1 MTDSSALLK
10 KISDLGAEKS
20 GTYASA
26 DFWRH
31 FGHHLEDLAKLLDL
45 GCLKLYAASPGLEH
59 GDLHLDLLGV
69 CAGAKGAKSARAQA
83 GPAAFDL
90 GGPVV
95 ENLRRG
101 SALGLTE
108 GLVESLSA
116 VGSER
121 SCIITNDQA
130 ESVIV
135 LASQG
140 SAVCA
145 GLMTPL
151 TNPTQGDIVTGLL
164 QINFGGNLAAVDALA
179 LSAQIDVVAMLLARH
194 LEPSSA
200 YKKGGDSV
208 AGASGSA
215 GYSVSAATVDLSRRL
230 AMEQFM
236 RQTITKMHATLDRD
250 FLLQSLVDSLG
261 RAFRPTRCLVL
272 KSGQGLSTMVS
283 HEYEEP
289 DLSPLGLGRTVQF
302 PAFASEL
309 FKTRCTGYG
318 DVGALLGSGEISE
331 KQFKELS
338 EASIVSLAGSP
349 LTCEGEHF
357 GVVVLLDNKRRPW
370 TKDDLDCLELLSGQ
384 ASIALSHSAFC
395 QEMKDQLFHLSLM
408 SNLTEQ
414 LTSALETVSRL
425 PRGGPGGG
433 PVPSRE
439 ERMQS
444 AEPSDTAALSHRE
457 MEVLKLIASGY
468 ANKEIAQRL
477 FLTESTVE
485 LHASRIRKKLK
496 LKSRTA
502 LVKYACDNGFV

>member
-20 GTYASA
+20 GTYTSA
-26 DFWRH
+26 EFWRH
-31 FGHHLEDLAKLLDL
+31 FGHHLEDLSKLLDL
-45 GCLKLYAASPGLEH
+45 GCLKLYFASPGLEH
-59 GDLHLDLLGV
+59 GDLHLELMGI
-69 CAGAKGAKSARAQA
+69 CAGAKGAKAARAQA
-83 GPAAFDL
+83 GAPAFDL
-90 GGPVV
+90 GGPAV
-95 ENLRRG
+95 ESLRRG
-101 SALGLTE
+101 NALGLTE

-121 SCIITNDQA
+121 SFIITDDQA
-130 ESVIV
+130 ESVV
-135 LASQG
+135 SLASQAN
-140 SAVCA
+140 AVCA

-151 TNPTQGDIVTGLL
+151 IDASPGNIVSGLL
-164 QINFGGNLAAVDALA
+164 QINFGGNLPLAEALA

-200 YKKGGDSV
+200 HKKGGES
-208 AGASGSA
+208 S
-215 GYSVSAATVDLSRRL
+215 YSVSAATVDLSRRL

-272 KSGQGLSTMVS
+272 KSGQGLTTMVS

-309 FKTRCTGYG
+309 FKMRCTGYG

-357 GVVVLLDNKRRPW
+357 GVVVLLDNKRRSW

-425 PRGGPGGG
+425 PRGGPGSG
-433 PVPSRE
+433 PVPNRE
-439 ERMQS
+439 ERLQS